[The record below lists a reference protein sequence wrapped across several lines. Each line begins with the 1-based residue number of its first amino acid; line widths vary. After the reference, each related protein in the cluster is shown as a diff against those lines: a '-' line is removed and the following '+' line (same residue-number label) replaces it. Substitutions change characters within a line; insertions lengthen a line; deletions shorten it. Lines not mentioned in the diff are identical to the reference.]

1 MSMLGLFG
9 PLFYLTSTFA
19 DSEWVAVAGIFDA
32 EPPSA
37 SIPKKPRWRCWIG
50 VVEDYR
56 EPKTPSHHKASANI
70 LNGVGVRWC
79 YGAIGW
85 TTIDANEF
93 PAVLFRR
100 IRRDD
105 RAYSRHASQEW
116 IKQWLCRFPERTS
129 AQRSACA
136 RKTYVSLHCSA
147 GCR

>member
-1 MSMLGLFG
+1 LMSMLGLFG

-100 IRRDD
+100 IRLGAEALGDFASRIDAGLAGEID
-105 RAYSRHASQEW
+105 GAASRARRVASIPGLSQ
-116 IKQWLCRFPERTS
+116 Q
-129 AQRSACA
+129 
-136 RKTYVSLHCSA
+136 
-147 GCR
+147 